1 MRPASHTTFVAPR
14 PARVYHR
21 AGRNGGNLAGM
32 VTARELL
39 VPALL
44 LALVGCNQPEVRAP
58 EVRPVRTV
66 VVDPKPIEDD
76 RSAIGEISPRQET
89 DIAFRVAGKL
99 VSRLV
104 DVGAV
109 VAAGQLLAR
118 LDEQDFLNNQR
129 SARASVDSAEAVLT
143 EAKAAEER
151 QRQLLANGTTTRA
164 NYDASLK
171 NLNAAQAQLEAAR
184 ASYELASDQLRYA
197 ELHADFAGVV
207 TAIGAEP
214 GQIVSTGQMVVR
226 LARPDDKDAVFSL
239 PESAFREQ
247 PEQLPEIVV
256 SLLSYPD
263 ISTVG
268 VLREVSP
275 VADPATRTYKVK
287 VTLKDPPAQMRFG
300 ASVVGRLRAETA
312 PVVVLPGS
320 ALFDRDGQPAVWR
333 VDPAAGTVSLRPV
346 IVSRYETDR
355 VIIAGGLDKGDI
367 VVTAGVNRLRENQ
380 PVRLEAGAGS

>member
-1 MRPASHTTFVAPR
+1 
-14 PARVYHR
+14 
-21 AGRNGGNLAGM
+21 M